1 MILIDNNYFR
11 IKIDP
16 EDSINLMKTSD
27 ASTICCE
34 TYIAHKTNKIKQLK

>member
-16 EDSINLMKTSD
+16 EESINLMKTSD
-27 ASTICCE
+27 TSGEVDGVAEAKCTI
-34 TYIAHKTNKIKQLK
+34 TFKYV